1 MKSFL
6 PPANLDLPMPA
17 GAALPPKRD
26 KSRPTYFV
34 VSRRLG
40 RIQAAI
46 YWDELPG
53 APVYELEYAVRLDTL
68 SEDNLLRLDVPI
80 ARLLSIYATLKAAG
94 TLPPRW
100 EPPPKAKPAAAAE
113 G

>member
-6 PPANLDLPMPA
+6 PPANLDLPMPL
-17 GAALPPKRD
+17 GAAVPPP
-26 KSRPTYFV
+26 SRPAYLV

-40 RIQAAI
+40 RQHAAI
-46 YWDELPG
+46 YWDELPR
-53 APVYELEYAVRLDTL
+53 APVYELEYVTRLDTL
-68 SEDNLLRLDVPI
+68 PEDSLLRLEVPL
-80 ARLLSIYATLKAAG
+80 ARIMGIYATLKAAG

-100 EPPPKAKPAAAAE
+100 EPPPKAKPAPVE